1 MPTAPASPVTDL
13 PPRVVWSSIAICWCL
28 WVVLM
33 TARAV
38 AIGFSEPI
46 DMLARRCAVA
56 LAGAALTWLF
66 WRGLRRVGTDR
77 PAAMAVVALVGALP
91 VTVAF
96 AVANWWMFYGWHP
109 TASNAAVVERWGS
122 AATFRYLVTDS
133 TVSWLF
139 FFVGWATIYLFL
151 RAAHR
156 SARAEQAALAAELR
170 ALRYQLDPHFLFNAL
185 NTLSD
190 LVQSGRADEA
200 DAMIVD
206 FSGLLRRILADDDSG
221 PVTTLGEEIALQGLY
236 LALEERRFPTRLATS
251 IDVPDALTGRPV
263 PRLILQPLVENA
275 VKHGLASAH
284 HVNVR
289 ITAAAVPGAVRIFV
303 RNEAASAPPPAGLGI
318 GVANVRERLRLA
330 YAGRAALKAEPD
342 GEAGWIAELIIPDA

>member
-13 PPRVVWSSIAICWCL
+13 PPRVVWSSIAIFWCL

-33 TARAV
+33 SARAA
-38 AIGFSEPI
+38 AIGFSEPL

-56 LAGAALTWLF
+56 LTGAVLTWVF
-66 WRGLRRVGTDR
+66 WRGLCQIRTAR
-77 PAAMAVVALVGALP
+77 PATMAVVVLVGALP
-91 VTVAF
+91 VTAAF
-96 AVANWWMFYGWHP
+96 AVANWWLFYGWHP
-109 TASNAAVVERWGS
+109 TASNAAVVARWGS
-122 AATFRYLVTDS
+122 GAAFRYLVTDS
-133 TVSWLF
+133 TVSWMF

-151 RAAHR
+151 RAAHV

-190 LVQSGRADEA
+190 LVQSGRVDEA

-206 FSGLLRRILADDDSG
+206 LSALLRRMLADGENG
-221 PVTTLGEEIALQGLY
+221 PTTTLGDEIALQRVY
-236 LALEERRFPTRLATS
+236 LALEERRFPARLAAN
-251 IDVPDALTGRPV
+251 IDIPDALAGRPV

-275 VKHGLASAH
+275 VKHGLASAK

-289 ITAAAVPGAVRIFV
+289 ITAAAIPAALRIV
-303 RNEAASAPPPAGLGI
+303 IRNEAASAPPRAGLGI

-330 YAGRAALKAEPD
+330 YAGRAALKAGPD
-342 GEAGWIAELIIPDA
+342 GNAGWIAEMTIPDA